1 MDTEKPAAAAAAPQ
15 TTSAPQGQAA
25 APSSEGG
32 APTGPAAAEVSVHAT
47 GAGGDWESP
56 EEGDDSADE
65 NYELDKDPEVQHKRR
80 KILRPNNG
88 VV

>member
-1 MDTEKPAAAAAAPQ
+1 MSTMDTQQPAAAAAAPQ

-47 GAGGDWESP
+47 GAGGDCESP
-56 EEGDDSADE
+56 EEGDDSH
-65 NYELDKDPEVQHKRR
+65 NVWSFCFRQS
-80 KILRPNNG
+80 
-88 VV
+88 